1 VKIPRRLRL
10 LVLLALLFQSPAPS
24 CFGQLSSSSSSEREA
39 RPVVVDFLDIGQGD
53 SILVRSPEG
62 KAALIDAGPTRDGA
76 IRTLKSK
83 GIRSIDMVI
92 VTHHHS
98 DHYGGM
104 EQVILNYKPKYFV
117 ATGSSHTTR
126 GYLKLLQ
133 TVKTEGITAVE
144 PTGKERKVDLGS
156 VLLTVFPQ
164 PPTDPEEENN
174 NSIGLRLQYDAFS
187 VLLTGDSE
195 TAERQWWA
203 AHNARLVRDCTI
215 LKLAHHGSHNGTDQ
229 RWLDL
234 VQPELAVASLGKD
247 NEYGHPHSE
256 TLSLLRSNDV
266 PLLRTDQRGTITI
279 ISNGRT
285 WNVVKP
291 ELARRKRTKSDADV
305 ASTSGDDKG
314 SAGTATTRTST
325 RRR

>member
-1 VKIPRRLRL
+1 MKILRRLRL
-10 LVLLALLFQSPAPS
+10 LVLLALLVQSPAPS

-83 GIRSIDMVI
+83 GIRTIDIVI

-104 EQVILNYKPKYFV
+104 EQVILNYKPKYFM

-133 TVKTEGITAVE
+133 TVKAEGITAVE
-144 PTGKERKVDLGS
+144 PTGKERKIELGS
-156 VLLTVFPQ
+156 VLMTVFPQ
-164 PPTDPEEENN
+164 PQTDPEEENN
-174 NSIGLRLQYDAFS
+174 NSIGLRLQYDTFS

-195 TAERQWWA
+195 TVERQWWI
-203 AHNARLVRDCTI
+203 AHNASLVRDCTI

-291 ELARRKRTKSDADV
+291 ELARRKRSKSDADV
-305 ASTSGDDKG
+305 ASTSGDDRG
-314 SAGTATTRTST
+314 SAGPAATRTST

>member
-1 VKIPRRLRL
+1 MKIPRPMRL
-10 LVLLALLFQSPAPS
+10 LVLLALLVQSPAPS
-24 CFGQLSSSSSSEREA
+24 CFGQLSSSSSSEREG

-83 GIRSIDMVI
+83 GIRSIDIVI

-144 PTGKERKVDLGS
+144 PTGKERKVEISAVPTAPAASSRYTPARPRSRNQSVRSCGRGS
-156 VLLTVFPQ
+156 MVRRTPRPGV
-164 PPTDPEEENN
+164 
-174 NSIGLRLQYDAFS
+174 IGC
-187 VLLTGDSE
+187 G
-195 TAERQWWA
+195 
-203 AHNARLVRDCTI
+203 
-215 LKLAHHGSHNGTDQ
+215 
-229 RWLDL
+229 
-234 VQPELAVASLGKD
+234 AS
-247 NEYGHPHSE
+247 
-256 TLSLLRSNDV
+256 
-266 PLLRTDQRGTITI
+266 
-279 ISNGRT
+279 
-285 WNVVKP
+285 
-291 ELARRKRTKSDADV
+291 
-305 ASTSGDDKG
+305 ASPS
-314 SAGTATTRTST
+314 ATTAGPGTKN
-325 RRR
+325 

>member
-1 VKIPRRLRL
+1 VKISRPLRL
-10 LVLLALLFQSPAPS
+10 LVLLALLFQSPASS
-24 CFGQLSSSSSSEREA
+24 CFGQLFSGSSSERAA

-83 GIRSIDMVI
+83 GIRTIDIVI

-104 EQVILNYKPKYFV
+104 EQVVLSYKPKYFM
-117 ATGSSHTTR
+117 ATGSSHTTK

-133 TVKTEGITAVE
+133 TVQEEGITAVG
-144 PTGKERKVDLGS
+144 PTGKERKIELGS
-156 VLLTVFPQ
+156 VLMTIFPQ
-164 PPTDPEEENN
+164 PPTNTDEENN
-174 NSIGLRLQYDAFS
+174 NSIGLRLQYGTFS

-195 TAERQWWA
+195 TVERQWWI
-203 AHNARLVRDCTI
+203 AHNVSLIRDCTI

-229 RWLDL
+229 RWLDF

-256 TLSLLRSNDV
+256 TLSLLRSNDI

-291 ELARRKRTKSDADV
+291 ELARRKRSKSDADV
-305 ASTSGDDKG
+305 ASTSGDDKEP
-314 SAGTATTRTST
+314 ATTSAARTST